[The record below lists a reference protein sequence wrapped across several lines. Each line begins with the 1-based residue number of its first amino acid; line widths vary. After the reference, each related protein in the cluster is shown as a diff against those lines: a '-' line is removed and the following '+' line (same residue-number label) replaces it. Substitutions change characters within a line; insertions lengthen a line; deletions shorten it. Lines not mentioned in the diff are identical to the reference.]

1 MTEHKVLKMIP
12 VLDSQPAGDVSHKPG
27 GMLSLLSTRPQLP
40 SQLLRGL
47 LPDFAAWWTE
57 ARQVWPTASRLRF
70 EPRPF
75 CTWVQHAN
83 HSSHPYSPYVWQEWG
98 QAISA
103 SWMALVCFSVVIRWT
118 LTKPV
123 TLGQFCNFCQCQNI
137 VLGDGQQDVSNADI
151 WQKQKIMLIYK
162 GFKSPFLDDWFVS
175 LLTITSFFLCVL
187 LHQIRSEIMMDLI
200 MLCVWWIC
208 FFYIKYTACFVCLT
222 SLFYLFAVGQACFLS
237 KETFG
242 LQWEC

>member
-1 MTEHKVLKMIP
+1 
-12 VLDSQPAGDVSHKPG
+12 
-27 GMLSLLSTRPQLP
+27 
-40 SQLLRGL
+40 
-47 LPDFAAWWTE
+47 
-57 ARQVWPTASRLRF
+57 
-70 EPRPF
+70 
-75 CTWVQHAN
+75 
-83 HSSHPYSPYVWQEWG
+83 
-98 QAISA
+98 
-103 SWMALVCFSVVIRWT
+103 MALVCFSVVIRWT

-208 FFYIKYTACFVCLT
+208 FLCKIHCLLCLSNQSILFVCGWSGLF
-222 SLFYLFAVGQACFLS
+222 SLQGNLWLAVGVLIFLTVTRHIFKTTNALAWLTYCVFKS
-237 KETFG
+237 YLRPENYKHYADVERYKYV
-242 LQWEC
+242 LI